1 MEVFYMSMIEK
12 LGGGSLMGTATA
24 VRKKTPEAAQDAFSA
39 VLQQMKTGGGAP
51 RGEKTGDRNEEE
63 TTTVTKVMADGSVLV
78 TVYRGTE
85 IISENKTKATT
96 SEKDMTVISMRTE
109 QSGGTKETEMNSA
122 SPTLG
127 AAMLL
132 RSLG

>member
-1 MEVFYMSMIEK
+1 MSMIDK
-12 LGGGSLMGTATA
+12 IGAHGLADALGAA
-24 VRKKTPEAAQDAFSA
+24 HKKKPEAAQDAFSA
-39 VLQQMKTGGGAP
+39 ILRQMETGGGAP
-51 RGEKTGDRNEEE
+51 RGENSGDRNDEE

-96 SEKDMTVISMRTE
+96 SEKDPTVIGTRTE
-109 QSGGTKETEMNSA
+109 RLGGAKEAELNGRTGAASGA
-122 SPTLG
+122 S

-132 RSLG
+132 QSLG

>member
-1 MEVFYMSMIEK
+1 MSMIDK
-12 LGGGSLMGTATA
+12 IGAHGLAGALGAA
-24 VRKKTPEAAQDAFSA
+24 HKKKPEAAQDAFSA
-39 VLQQMKTGGGAP
+39 ILRQMETGGGAP
-51 RGEKTGDRNEEE
+51 RSENSGDKNEEE

-96 SEKDMTVISMRTE
+96 AEKDSTVISTRTE
-109 QSGGTKETEMNSA
+109 NIGGAKEAELNGRTGAASGA
-122 SPTLG
+122 S

-132 RSLG
+132 QTLG

>member
-1 MEVFYMSMIEK
+1 MSMIDK
-12 LGGGSLMGTATA
+12 IGAHGLADALGAA
-24 VRKKTPEAAQDAFSA
+24 HKKKPEAAQDAFSA
-39 VLQQMKTGGGAP
+39 ILRQMETSGGAP
-51 RGEKTGDRNEEE
+51 RGENSSDRNDEE

-96 SEKDMTVISMRTE
+96 AEKDSTVISTRTE
-109 QSGGTKETEMNSA
+109 HIGGAKEAELNGRTGAASGA
-122 SPTLG
+122 S

-132 RSLG
+132 QSLG

>member
-1 MEVFYMSMIEK
+1 MSVIGK
-12 LGGGSLMGTATA
+12 LGGHGLASAAGM
-24 VRKKTPEAAQDAFSA
+24 VHKKKHEAAQDAFSA
-39 VLQQMKTGGGAP
+39 ILRQMETGGGAP
-51 RGEKTGDRNEEE
+51 RGENAGGKNEEG

-96 SEKDMTVISMRTE
+96 AEKDPTVISTRTE
-109 QSGGTKETEMNSA
+109 RLGGAKEAELNSRTGAASGA
-122 SPTLG
+122 S

-132 RSLG
+132 QSLG

>member
-1 MEVFYMSMIEK
+1 MNMIEK
-12 LGGGSLMGTATA
+12 LGGHGLASA
-24 VRKKTPEAAQDAFSA
+24 VGAVHKKKSEAAQDAFSA
-39 VLQQMKTGGGAP
+39 ILRQMETGGGAP
-51 RGEKTGDRNEEE
+51 RGENSGDKNEEE

-96 SEKDMTVISMRTE
+96 GEKDSTVISTRTE
-109 QSGGTKETEMNSA
+109 HIGGAKEAELNGRTGAASGA
-122 SPTLG
+122 S

-132 RSLG
+132 QSLG